1 MKIVLKILVSA
12 FIVVALSN
20 LLSGVDISGY
30 LTGIF
35 VAALLGLMN
44 VFIKPILV
52 LFTLPVTVVTF
63 GLFLLVINAV
73 LVLIVESLIDGFVID
88 GFWWALF
95 FSVLLSVFQSILYS
109 IFERSERKGLRLCV
123 NFVDLKI

>member
-1 MKIVLKILVSA
+1 MKVVLKILISA

-20 LLSGVDISGY
+20 LLGGVHITGY
-30 LTGIF
+30 ITGIF

-63 GLFLLVINAV
+63 GLFLLVINAI
-73 LVLIVESLIDGFVID
+73 LVLLVESLIGGFVID

-95 FSVLLSVFQSILYS
+95 FSVLLSVFQSVLFS
-109 IFERSERKGLRLCV
+109 LFERREQNG
-123 NFVDLKI
+123 

>member
-1 MKIVLKILVSA
+1 
-12 FIVVALSN
+12 VVALSN

-109 IFERSERKGLRLCV
+109 IFERRERKGLR
-123 NFVDLKI
+123 